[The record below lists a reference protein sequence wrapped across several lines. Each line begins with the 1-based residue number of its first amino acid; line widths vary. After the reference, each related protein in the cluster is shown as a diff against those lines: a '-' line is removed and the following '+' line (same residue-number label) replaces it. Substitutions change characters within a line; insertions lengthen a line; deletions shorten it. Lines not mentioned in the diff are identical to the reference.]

1 MRPLSLKL
9 RGAIG
14 IFKGLGLEEIEIDFT
29 RFHPG
34 LVALTGKNGSGKTT
48 IIENLHPFRQMVSR
62 NGALESHFYLKDS
75 YRIER
80 FEMDGNEYESK
91 ILIDGLTGA
100 SKAYLY
106 CNGTPLNDGLKKTY
120 DEALVAVLGSS
131 ELFFNSV
138 FSGQKSKGFAELK
151 PNERRELFNELLNL
165 GYYSIYLEEAKEQ
178 RKSSELRLAAVE
190 GNINSIDVSDES
202 AAYLENDRKDLLEH
216 QVKLVSQISD
226 LENEIEAIQTKIR
239 DTEISITRL
248 SDKLESQSGFTD
260 KIKTLNE
267 KVETLTKEHNSK
279 VNRLKSDISDYE
291 TLIQKD
297 ENILA
302 KKDSLQF
309 QFEEKKELDSKVQE
323 TQTQLDKKRSDKSN
337 LQTELNTCQE
347 KLSKF
352 QIELTTINQNKES
365 ELKKVSEGIGKQLCE
380 KEEERKK
387 ITNELD
393 SLKAD
398 FERIKNAA
406 ELISEVPCEESTGIS
421 CKLLTNAHEG
431 KAKLPEMTDEQYQLS
446 VKLSALI
453 GEIEIL
459 TVEVSNKNR
468 DINDDYLGLKEKND
482 IMTNKYIGEK
492 EDINQRL
499 KSIGNDISALEEVLN
514 NTKSKLD
521 TYSNLDELKENISK
535 AENTLALTNE
545 KLNNSKSALKE
556 AETSFNQSSTEI
568 QKEITELEGKLD
580 STISDSI
587 KIEETALSTL
597 KSELYAKKS
606 ELASKNSDLEV
617 LKNKLTSI
625 DEQQKLF
632 NSNLEKVK
640 KLQIERA
647 EFQKEISEWNFLCNA
662 FDKTGIPVLKLEN
675 SGIEITQIANELLS
689 LFDNKFRI
697 VFDTTT
703 LTKDKKKTKETFE
716 INIVEEDG
724 VCEIGNKSGG
734 QQVWLETA
742 LQLAISLVVRKQGRN
757 IQTAFLDEK
766 DGALDYE
773 NSMAY
778 FRMLEEA
785 HRMSNV
791 HNTFVITHR
800 TELLDLIPQQIRL
813 ENGYIE
819 LVN

>member
-1 MRPLSLKL
+1 M
-9 RGAIG
+9 
-14 IFKGLGLEEIEIDFT
+14 
-29 RFHPG
+29 
-34 LVALTGKNGSGKTT
+34 
-48 IIENLHPFRQMVSR
+48 
-62 NGALESHFYLKDS
+62 
-75 YRIER
+75 
-80 FEMDGNEYESK
+80 
-91 ILIDGLTGA
+91 
-100 SKAYLY
+100 
-106 CNGTPLNDGLKKTY
+106 
-120 DEALVAVLGSS
+120 
-131 ELFFNSV
+131 
-138 FSGQKSKGFAELK
+138 
-151 PNERRELFNELLNL
+151 
-165 GYYSIYLEEAKEQ
+165 
-178 RKSSELRLAAVE
+178 
-190 GNINSIDVSDES
+190 
-202 AAYLENDRKDLLEH
+202 
-216 QVKLVSQISD
+216 
-226 LENEIEAIQTKIR
+226 
-239 DTEISITRL
+239 
-248 SDKLESQSGFTD
+248 
-260 KIKTLNE
+260 
-267 KVETLTKEHNSK
+267 
-279 VNRLKSDISDYE
+279 
-291 TLIQKD
+291 
-297 ENILA
+297 
-302 KKDSLQF
+302 
-309 QFEEKKELDSKVQE
+309 
-323 TQTQLDKKRSDKSN
+323 
-337 LQTELNTCQE
+337 NTCQE
-347 KLSKF
+347 KLSKL

-365 ELKKVSEGIGKQLCE
+365 ELKKVSEGIGKQLSE

-398 FERIKNAA
+398 IERIKNAA

-482 IMTNKYIGEK
+482 IMTNKYLVEK
-492 EDINQRL
+492 EDINQKL
-499 KSIGNDISALEEVLN
+499 KSIGNDISALEEVLC

-521 TYSNLDELKENISK
+521 TFSNLDELKENISK
-535 AENTLALTNE
+535 AESTLALTNE
-545 KLNNSKSALKE
+545 KLNNSKTALKE
-556 AETSFNQSSTEI
+556 AVESFNKSSTEL
-568 QKEITELEGKLD
+568 QKEITELNGKLD
-580 STISDSI
+580 STISDNI
-587 KIEETALSTL
+587 KTEETALATL

-632 NSNLEKVK
+632 NSNLDKVK
-640 KLQIERA
+640 KLRNEKA
-647 EFQKEISEWNFLCNA
+647 EIQKEISEWNFLCSA

-675 SGIEITQIANELLS
+675 SGIEITQIANDLLS

-773 NSMAY
+773 NSLAY